1 MCSPADVIE
10 RFLRDNPSGK
20 LQLVVGYASAFG
32 LAWLNEKTTGRPVE
46 LLIGDTRTGFSNYTE
61 ADRGAA
67 IQFLQR
73 PDVSVTNWY
82 RRRGGHRTAH
92 AKAWAVQPDSAAGTP
107 GAVLVGSANLTR
119 KGLFDNFEM
128 LTLAASEE
136 HERLFG
142 DMRRL
147 MGMSWPVEA
156 RLLRLLGADKRP
168 VNLPLG
174 NNSDLEQRRQ
184 AAKPYIPAT
193 TPPQGRA
200 KAHAETNWSNRLS
213 KGKRAK
219 VTARMIVLLAALSG
233 LLASLGMIGIV
244 VWTVSR
250 LLSNDEGPAG
260 SGESAVG
267 TYIDEMSPATTPEP
281 PVPMTAAPA
290 ATSNM
295 RPTESTDL
303 PPTPE
308 TDTARPETPTT
319 PPTGGWMPVVEGNS
333 SSYGE
338 PGRLDLQWV
347 SWQPSCL
354 NCEPGA
360 TLTVVRSYA
369 SETNQE
375 VGTINQLRPLLESA
389 CLHRER
395 LGPQINW
402 QQKLNGDRVESVWI
416 DGELSASGLWWTE
429 DMGGSEH
436 PFRDYSHLTIPE
448 SGPFLSLIADAQ
460 TLRVLTTEGRDA
472 TFNIAGFLATP
483 VQANLDHCGY
493 YP

>member
-1 MCSPADVIE
+1 MSSPADVIE

-20 LQLVVGYASAFG
+20 VQLVVGYASAFG
-32 LAWLNEKTTGRPVE
+32 LAWLNERTAGRPVE

-61 ADRGAA
+61 ADRRAA

-73 PDVSVTNWY
+73 SDVSVTNWY

-119 KGLFDNFEM
+119 KGLFANFEM
-128 LTLAASEE
+128 LALAASEE

-142 DMRRL
+142 EMRRL
-147 MGMSWPVEA
+147 MGMSWPAEI
-156 RLLRLLGADKRP
+156 RLLRLLNADKRP
-168 VNLPLG
+168 VNLPLE
-174 NNSDLEQRRQ
+174 NDSDLEQQ
-184 AAKPYIPAT
+184 QQVAKPRIPAA
-193 TPPQGRA
+193 TPPRGSAKPRA
-200 KAHAETNWSNRLS
+200 ANRLP
-213 KGKRAK
+213 KGSRVKAA
-219 VTARMIVLLAALSG
+219 ARKIVLLTALIG
-233 LLASLGMIGIV
+233 FLASLGMIGIV

-250 LLSNDEGPAG
+250 SLSNGEDPAG
-260 SGESAVG
+260 SGESAVS
-267 TYIDEMSPATTPEP
+267 TYIDEMSPATTPEL
-281 PVPMTAAPA
+281 PVTMMAEPV
-290 ATSNM
+290 ATSDI

-303 PPTPE
+303 PPKLE
-308 TDTARPETPTT
+308 TDIARPETPTT

-347 SWQPSCL
+347 AWQPSCPT
-354 NCEPGA
+354 CEPGA

-369 SETNQE
+369 SETNQT
-375 VGTINQLRPLLESA
+375 VGTSNQLRPLLESA

-395 LGPQINW
+395 IGPQVNW
-402 QQKLNGDRVESVWI
+402 QRNLNGDRVESVWI
-416 DGELSASGLWWTE
+416 DGELSTSGRWWTE

-436 PFRDYSHLTIPE
+436 PFRDYSQLTIPE
-448 SGPFLSLIADAQ
+448 SGPFLDLIADAQ
-460 TLRVLTTEGRDA
+460 TLRVLTAEGRDA

-483 VQANLDHCGY
+483 VQANLDHCGH